1 MLHRSLNIGFG
12 NETPR
17 WYHNNSDTC
26 NRWWNSALVWWN
38 RTCGLGPHF
47 KSN

>member
-1 MLHRSLNIGFG
+1 MFHGSLNIGFG

-17 WYHNNSDTC
+17 RCDNSSHTC
-26 NRWWNSALVWWN
+26 NYWWNSALVWWN
-38 RTCGLGPHF
+38 CACDLGPHF